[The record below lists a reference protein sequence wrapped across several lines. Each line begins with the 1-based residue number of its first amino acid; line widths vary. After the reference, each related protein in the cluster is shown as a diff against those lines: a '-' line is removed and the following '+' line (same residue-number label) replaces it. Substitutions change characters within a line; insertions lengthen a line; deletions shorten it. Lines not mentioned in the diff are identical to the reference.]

1 MENEISALMDR
12 FIACGA
18 RRADRHAAPELSS
31 RGPWDCN
38 PVPIQ
43 TIAAGLYLIVM
54 GNLQKPRQLA
64 SPAGIKE

>member
-1 MENEISALMDR
+1 MGNAISALMNR

-18 RRADRHAAPELSS
+18 GRADLHAAPEVSL
-31 RGPWDCN
+31 RGPLDCN

-43 TIAAGLYLIVM
+43 TISAGHYLIVM

-64 SPAGIKE
+64 SRAGIKE